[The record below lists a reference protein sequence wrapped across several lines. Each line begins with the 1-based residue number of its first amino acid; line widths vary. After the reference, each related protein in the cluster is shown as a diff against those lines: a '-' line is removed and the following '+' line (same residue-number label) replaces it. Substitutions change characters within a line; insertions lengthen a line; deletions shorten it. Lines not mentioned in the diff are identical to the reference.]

1 MDKEKDLE
9 KLMDK
14 IFDVDQ
20 LEAPSSDFT
29 SAVLQKVETHTK
41 ERFSYTPLLPK
52 WVFIAILLL
61 VVVFVAYVMGNTDS
75 GTTGFRYLESF
86 NFSLSWLSDGYS
98 KLNFSRILGYTI
110 LPLGVLIC
118 IQASLLSKFM
128 NRSNSLA

>member
-9 KLMDK
+9 RLMDK

-29 SAVLQKVETHTK
+29 SAVLEKVEAHTK
-41 ERFSYTPLLPK
+41 ERLSYTPLLPK
-52 WVFIAILLL
+52 WVFVLLLLL
-61 VVVFVAYVMGNTDS
+61 VIAFTVYVLGNTHS
-75 GTTGFRYLESF
+75 GNMGLRYLDSL